1 MEAGNMSDG
10 WSDQE
15 EFWMNHDVVQD
26 DLYLEPIFAEGSI
39 YRAHNLI
46 REFKFYVEE
55 NKDGTCTYNFVTN
68 RYKKFPAKSPDGMF
82 TDIKIPN
89 NLQTVVN
96 TIDEY
101 YK

>member
-46 REFKFYVEE
+46 REFKFYV
-55 NKDGTCTYNFVTN
+55 
-68 RYKKFPAKSPDGMF
+68 
-82 TDIKIPN
+82 
-89 NLQTVVN
+89 LTVR
-96 TIDEY
+96 
-101 YK
+101 

>member
-55 NKDGTCTYNFVTN
+55 NKDNWKEDH
-68 RYKKFPAKSPDGMF
+68 YKWLTEH
-82 TDIKIPN
+82 TDSVYAEIRLIFDKLKLHGEKI
-89 NLQTVVN
+89 VN
-96 TIDEY
+96 G
-101 YK
+101 